1 MYGDI
6 GLGTG
11 ISSASDIFDDL
22 TSYDENEDILEDEE
36 LEDDESFEDDD
47 EVEVEDEAEAEEVEE
62 DDSEYD
68 DAEYDD
74 EAEVEPETEQYAP
87 EEYVDVVKTLA
98 GMQLGL
104 FDENG
109 DPAPPPEFMV
119 DVAQNYENRL
129 KYQKLEND
137 ILKLSV
143 QDEDFNEVA
152 PTFAQTVV
160 EMPELLK
167 YENGAE
173 ILYQIAKANYIQ
185 AILPEV
191 VDEIVADRIKQ
202 KSAKQAFQSRK
213 SAGTSSTKGET
224 ADIMDGIMA
233 EAQRRAKL
241 F

>member
-1 MYGDI
+1 MDGDI

-47 EVEVEDEAEAEEVEE
+47 EGEDEAEEVEE
-62 DDSEYD
+62 
-68 DAEYDD
+68 AEEDNAESD
-74 EAEVEPETEQYAP
+74 GEAEVEPEAEQYAP

-119 DVAQNYENRL
+119 DVAQSYENKL

-191 VDEIVADRIKQ
+191 VEEIVAERTKQ
-202 KSAKQAFQSRK
+202 KAEKQAFQSRK
-213 SAGTSSTKGET
+213 SAGASSTKGET
-224 ADIMDGIMA
+224 ADIMDGLMA